1 MRPMIE
7 CKKKRTEHKY
17 LLLLYILIA
26 ACSSDTDHQTQT
38 NSDTLYD
45 NEIYNPKISIYQDKD
60 LAVSSNSKK
69 LIKDDGQDA
78 ILIGDVI
85 SRFFDDE
92 GGHISTLY
100 SDSAIVENVSN
111 NLRAFGNVTVVS
123 DSGYTLKSREIIWN
137 NQYKLVTSKDS
148 VTFTSSD
155 LDTLYG
161 VGFESDM
168 DLTNS
173 KIYKPYGILN
183 ERKR

>member
-1 MRPMIE
+1 MSD
-7 CKKKRTEHKY
+7 K
-17 LLLLYILIA
+17 LLK
-26 ACSSDTDHQTQT
+26 
-38 NSDTLYD
+38 
-45 NEIYNPKISIYQDKD
+45 NENDDAMLVGNVVAEFYND
-60 LAVSSNSKK
+60 L
-69 LIKDDGQDA
+69 GQY
-78 ILIGDVI
+78 
-85 SRFFDDE
+85 R
-92 GGHISTLY
+92 STLY
-100 SDSAIVENVSN
+100 SDSAIVEKISN
-111 NLRAFGNVTVVS
+111 NLRALGSVRVVS
-123 DSGYTLKSREIIWN
+123 DSGYTLFSNEVFWN